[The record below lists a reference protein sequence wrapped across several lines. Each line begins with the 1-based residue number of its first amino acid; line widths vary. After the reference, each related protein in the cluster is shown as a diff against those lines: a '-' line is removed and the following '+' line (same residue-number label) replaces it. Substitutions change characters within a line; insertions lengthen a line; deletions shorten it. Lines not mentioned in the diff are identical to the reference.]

1 MVVKPKRTW
10 WLNHETCGTRVRKK
24 KNHRTHGDLTKHV
37 TCHQHLLLIYGE
49 YHQLLLGNPT
59 IYSYEQIW
67 LEVKPAMAI
76 SHGIWFV
83 YGHPFHNQNPNTWV
97 YTNIIYI
104 YKYYGY
110 MNLCWWIWGLKQQKW
125 GFTKIRLYWRLKGY
139 VIGKTPGICDGNV
152 Q

>member
-1 MVVKPKRTW
+1 MKDVGQEWEKTWKTIGHMVT
-10 WLNHETCGTRVRKK
+10 N
-24 KNHRTHGDLTKHV
+24 KHV
-37 TCHQHLLLIYGE
+37 TCHEHLLLIFGE
-49 YHQLLLGNPT
+49 YHQLLMGNPT

-76 SHGIWFV
+76 SHAIWFV

-97 YTNIIYI
+97 YMKIDMCIYI
-104 YKYYGY
+104 YYGY
-110 MNLCWWIWGLKQQKW
+110 INLYWLYWWIWGLNQQKW
-125 GFTKIRLYWRLKGY
+125 GFTKMRLYWRLKGY